1 MQKGK
6 IKNIKIFAEK
16 GKPGEIVQ
24 SVQCIAD
31 CGLEGDRFAKGGEK
45 QLTMIDDICES
56 WLGAQETAGLC
67 FKRFK
72 ANITAENMDLSAFKS
87 GQKLDIGT
95 AKLEFSA
102 ENKECFDECVRIQN
116 KMECFLR
123 NHAKSLK
130 VIKSGVISVGDEINT
145 EE

>member
-16 GKPGEIVQ
+16 GKAGEFVQ
-24 SVQCIAD
+24 SVQCTAD

-56 WLGAQETAGLC
+56 WIFEQQVQGLC

-72 ANITAENMDLSAFKS
+72 ANITAENFDLSVLKTGDKLFCGDAVLEIS
-87 GQKLDIGT
+87 G
-95 AKLEFSA
+95 
-102 ENKECFDECVRIQN
+102 ENKECFAECVRIQG
-116 KMECFLR
+116 KMECMLR
-123 NHAKSLK
+123 SHAKYLK
-130 VIKSGVISVGDEINT
+130 VIKSGKINT
-145 EE
+145 EDEIFTEE